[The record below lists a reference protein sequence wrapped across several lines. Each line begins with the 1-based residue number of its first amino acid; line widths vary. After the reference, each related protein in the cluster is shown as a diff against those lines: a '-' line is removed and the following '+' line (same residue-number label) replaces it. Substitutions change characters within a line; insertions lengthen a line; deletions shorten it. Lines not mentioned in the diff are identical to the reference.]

1 MLVTLGYTS
10 HTKKVESF
18 FFPFSFAALWPLCDV
33 LFCLSELHDAWQPLE
48 CARGIEIHQR
58 VAIVTLIAQP
68 CFTAFQG
75 VIHIGRRLPVG
86 VTALSILVLQIVF
99 PTIPPSV
106 ESLRHGC
113 NFSVQVSS

>member
-1 MLVTLGYTS
+1 MASLRCFVLPSELHDAVGAPRT
-10 HTKKVESF
+10 HQ
-18 FFPFSFAALWPLCDV
+18 LWPLCDV

-75 VIHIGRRLPVG
+75 VIHIGRRLPCLLY
-86 VTALSILVLQIVF
+86 TSDAAD
-99 PTIPPSV
+99 
-106 ESLRHGC
+106 E
-113 NFSVQVSS
+113 